1 MSPSNVQLYELL
13 LEISRGVV
21 HLESS
26 LDELLADARA
36 LNEELSSSLK
46 ALSSLHAIGPST
58 GTST

>member
-21 HLESS
+21 RLESS

-36 LNEELSSSLK
+36 LSEELSSSLK

>member
-21 HLESS
+21 RLESS